1 MIVNQFIQW
10 LISILGGS
18 HFDVNFDGSVPALL
32 QSALSIIAYVLPLDT
47 LLQIFGISVIIYTVR
62 LTVSLIK
69 AIWELIPL
77 L

>member
-1 MIVNQFIQW
+1 MIVNQFLQW
-10 LISILGGS
+10 LISLLGGS
-18 HFDVNFDGSVPALL
+18 HFDVSFDGSVPALL
-32 QSALSIIAYVLPLDT
+32 QSSLSIIAYVLPLDT

-62 LTVSLIK
+62 LTISLIK